1 MLISAAGFSL
11 MQLCVKFLGHLPVTE
26 LVLFRSIV
34 SIVVS
39 WIYLKQVR
47 VNPLGNNR
55 KVLLMRGIFGTIA
68 LSLFF
73 FTLQNL
79 PISTATTIQYLSPV
93 FTALFAIW
101 ILKESVKPIQWFF
114 FALAIAGVAVIKG
127 FDEEVTYTYLIAG
140 VVSAMFA
147 GLAYNCIRLLKD
159 SDHPVVIVM
168 YFPLVAIPVMG
179 ILSIFNWVTPA
190 GWDWILLLLMGL
202 FTQVAQVF
210 MTRAW
215 QAEKANKIASL
226 KYVGIFFAL
235 SMDYFIFGTSFGLMT
250 FIGIALVLSGVVLNL
265 RMK

>member
-1 MLISAAGFSL
+1 MGFSL
-11 MQLCVKFLGHLPVTE
+11 MQLCVKFLNHIPVTE

-34 SIVVS
+34 SIVAS
-39 WIYLKQVR
+39 WAYLKQVR
-47 VNPLGNNR
+47 INPLGNNR
-55 KVLLMRGIFGTIA
+55 KVLLLRGVFGTMA

-73 FTLQNL
+73 YTLQEL

-93 FTALFAIW
+93 FTTIFAIW
-101 ILKESVKPIQWFF
+101 ILGEKVKPVQWIFF
-114 FALAIAGVAVIKG
+114 LLALLGIAVIKG
-127 FDEEVTYTYLIAG
+127 FDEEVSYLHLTAG
-140 VVSAMFA
+140 VISAIFA

-179 ILSIFNWVTPA
+179 ILSIFNWVMPV
-190 GWDWILLLLMGL
+190 GIDWLLLLLMGI
-202 FTQVAQVF
+202 FTQIAQVF

-235 SMDYFIFGTSFGLMT
+235 AMDYFIFGTALGLMT
-250 FIGIALVLSGVVLNL
+250 FVGIALVLSGVVLNL